1 MPSQKKKKKARPGY
15 RREADN
21 HHSTKPAIRMNAPSH
36 SSSLRTASTSGR
48 SNLKIRL
55 PPNSKQG
62 YRREAD
68 NHSTKPT
75 IRMNAPSQ
83 HSSPLRTAY
92 LRAPTSGYPN
102 LKTARLPK
110 KGPTIMHATK
120 PTIIFR
126 INGSSQHSL
135 LPFYSNLASKHLCCD
150 SSASHSRSFNN
161 CHHTVGEMMFCII
174 LSACTYFKPPRLYR
188 ARTVDNMYSSQEC
201 IVNLRVHNKIQPFY
215 CTKSFKDSSSRT
227 L

>member
-1 MPSQKKKKKARPGY
+1 
-15 RREADN
+15 
-21 HHSTKPAIRMNAPSH
+21 MNAPSH

-110 KGPTIMHATK
+110 KGPCYKAHNY
-120 PTIIFR
+120 FR

>member
-1 MPSQKKKKKARPGY
+1 MLQCS
-15 RREADN
+15 
-21 HHSTKPAIRMNAPSH
+21 ILVSH
-36 SSSLRTASTSGR
+36 SSYCS
-48 SNLKIRL
+48 I
-55 PPNSKQG
+55 
-62 YRREAD
+62 
-68 NHSTKPT
+68 
-75 IRMNAPSQ
+75 
-83 HSSPLRTAY
+83 SSPPRTAY

-120 PTIIFR
+120 PTILFR
-126 INGSSQHSL
+126 INGSSQHCL
-135 LPFYSNLASKHLCCD
+135 LPFYLNLASKHLCCD

-174 LSACTYFKPPRLYR
+174 LSACTYKCHCVIHR

-215 CTKSFKDSSSRT
+215 CTRGLIRDPGFIGRM
-227 L
+227 

>member
-1 MPSQKKKKKARPGY
+1 MPPR
-15 RREADN
+15 N
-21 HHSTKPAIRMNAPSH
+21 
-36 SSSLRTASTSGR
+36 
-48 SNLKIRL
+48 
-55 PPNSKQG
+55 
-62 YRREAD
+62 
-68 NHSTKPT
+68 
-75 IRMNAPSQ
+75 
-83 HSSPLRTAY
+83 
-92 LRAPTSGYPN
+92 
-102 LKTARLPK
+102 TARRFAPLTFALQRAATPTK

-126 INGSSQHSL
+126 INGSSQHCL

-150 SSASHSRSFNN
+150 SSASHSRNFNN

-174 LSACTYFKPPRLYR
+174 LSACTCTYKCHCVIHFKPPRLYR

>member
-1 MPSQKKKKKARPGY
+1 MPPRNTAR
-15 RREADN
+15 RF
-21 HHSTKPAIRMNAPSH
+21 AP
-36 SSSLRTASTSGR
+36 LTFALQRAATPTS
-48 SNLKIRL
+48 RL
-55 PPNSKQG
+55 QG
-62 YRREAD
+62 YRR
-68 NHSTKPT
+68 
-75 IRMNAPSQ
+75 
-83 HSSPLRTAY
+83 
-92 LRAPTSGYPN
+92 
-102 LKTARLPK
+102 
-110 KGPTIMHATK
+110 KGRATK